1 MQYRM
6 KPRME
11 TKHSCNDIRIALIFA
26 LHQLLKVSDRP
37 TIFVHRVA
45 HTIPCLPLFCWRW

>member
-45 HTIPCLPLFCWRW
+45 HTIPCLPLFCWWW